1 MFWGGVRA
9 RLKSPPSWPTLPSST
24 GAAAMEVNE
33 VCGEP
38 KPGVVA
44 VSMFC
49 WENGGI
55 KKNTEKT
62 HGEGEKWK
70 AFEETDREE
79 RNRRCRS
86 DDSFIKR
93 IHDSPSSY
101 TTLGSLLW
109 Y

>member
-70 AFEETDREE
+70 AFEERRGIVDLDR
-79 RNRRCRS
+79 
-86 DDSFIKR
+86 
-93 IHDSPSSY
+93 
-101 TTLGSLLW
+101 TTLSSKGSTIPLVATLS
-109 Y
+109 

>member
-1 MFWGGVRA
+1 
-9 RLKSPPSWPTLPSST
+9 
-24 GAAAMEVNE
+24 MEVNE

-70 AFEETDREE
+70 AFEESE
-79 RNRRCRS
+79 RNRRSR
-86 DDSFIKR
+86 D
-93 IHDSPSSY
+93 
-101 TTLGSLLW
+101 TTLSSKGSTMPLVATLS
-109 Y
+109 

>member
-62 HGEGEKWK
+62 HTGGREMEGLRGDRQRGEE
-70 AFEETDREE
+70 
-79 RNRRCRS
+79 
-86 DDSFIKR
+86 
-93 IHDSPSSY
+93 SSMSIGR
-101 TTLGSLLW
+101 LFHQKDPRFP
-109 Y
+109 

>member
-62 HGEGEKWK
+62 HYFITGGREMEGLRGVGEESSMSIGH
-70 AFEETDREE
+70 
-79 RNRRCRS
+79 
-86 DDSFIKR
+86 SFIKR

-101 TTLGSLLW
+101 TKLGSLLW

>member
-1 MFWGGVRA
+1 
-9 RLKSPPSWPTLPSST
+9 
-24 GAAAMEVNE
+24 MEVNE

-70 AFEETDREE
+70 AFEETDDRELE
-79 RNRRCRS
+79 RGEDVDLDR
-86 DDSFIKR
+86 
-93 IHDSPSSY
+93 
-101 TTLGSLLW
+101 TTLSSKGSTIPLVATLS
-109 Y
+109 

>member
-1 MFWGGVRA
+1 
-9 RLKSPPSWPTLPSST
+9 
-24 GAAAMEVNE
+24 MEVNE

-70 AFEETDREE
+70 AFEESE
-79 RNRRCRS
+79 RNRRSR

-93 IHDSPSSY
+93 IHDFPSSY

>member
-1 MFWGGVRA
+1 
-9 RLKSPPSWPTLPSST
+9 
-24 GAAAMEVNE
+24 MEVNE

-70 AFEETDREE
+70 AFEESE
-79 RNRRCRS
+79 R
-86 DDSFIKR
+86 
-93 IHDSPSSY
+93 
-101 TTLGSLLW
+101 
-109 Y
+109 

>member
-1 MFWGGVRA
+1 
-9 RLKSPPSWPTLPSST
+9 
-24 GAAAMEVNE
+24 MEVNE

-70 AFEETDREE
+70 AFEETDRTYRE
-79 RNRRCRS
+79 RGIVDVDR
-86 DDSFIKR
+86 
-93 IHDSPSSY
+93 
-101 TTLGSLLW
+101 TTLSSKGSTIPLVATLS
-109 Y
+109 

>member
-1 MFWGGVRA
+1 
-9 RLKSPPSWPTLPSST
+9 
-24 GAAAMEVNE
+24 MEVNE
-33 VCGEP
+33 VCGAP

-70 AFEETDREE
+70 AFEETDDSREE
-79 RNRRCRS
+79 R
-86 DDSFIKR
+86 
-93 IHDSPSSY
+93 
-101 TTLGSLLW
+101 
-109 Y
+109 

>member
-70 AFEETDREE
+70 AFEETDERGEE
-79 RNRRCRS
+79 
-86 DDSFIKR
+86 
-93 IHDSPSSY
+93 SSMSIGR
-101 TTLGSLLW
+101 LFHQKDPRFP
-109 Y
+109 